1 MRTNPARAEP
11 DPASMT
17 RTAPGFWSRL
27 VQAFDDYLAERTKR
41 TFPEITLRRSKREMD
56 RCRRL
61 MHEAAPVRRGARP
74 YRVAQTRQRP

>member
-1 MRTNPARAEP
+1 MSTRPAHTEL
-11 DPASMT
+11 DPGSIT

-41 TFPEITLRRSKREMD
+41 TFPEVTLRRSKREID

-61 MHEAAPVRRGARP
+61 MREAAAVPNGARLH
-74 YRVAQTRQRP
+74 RVVQTRQRP

>member
-1 MRTNPARAEP
+1 MRTNPARTEP
-11 DPASMT
+11 DPPSIT

-27 VQAFDDYLAERTKR
+27 VKAFDDYLAERTKR
-41 TFPEITLRRSKREMD
+41 TFPEVILRRSKREID

-61 MHEAAPVRRGARP
+61 VPEAAPVRRAAKP